1 VEDEFRASGD
11 VLMYAAFSTIQSD
24 GEGPVLY
31 QVRREDGAG
40 LFATLGTV
48 LTQLAVAGWL
58 GLSPVVDLRKGNA
71 YQEST
76 PVRGTT
82 NVWDYYFEPV
92 ADFTVADLDSG
103 RYRVVKSE
111 THHPVLREKA
121 NGAWYRQLWDRH
133 VRLNSS
139 TAATISM
146 SMADS
151 NVSARTIGVHGRG
164 GDLRNFPGHP
174 FPPTTRQLELGI
186 QQLLES
192 GEYDDIFVVSQE
204 SEIVDALRSRFGQ
217 RVSTSSSFKV
227 FDRFSRLATPFSGG
241 TAGSVDHYAGK
252 IRPHHRHL
260 LGLEVLTDV
269 FLLARCGALVSG
281 HSNVAH
287 WSVIL
292 SGEGDKPWLKITNG
306 WNSKNPFLAARLW
319 AWKTRLPARLGGF
332 SDAINLSSEPS

>member
-1 VEDEFRASGD
+1 VEDEFLASGE
-11 VLMYAAFSTIQSD
+11 VVMYAAFSTLQS
-24 GEGPVLY
+24 GAEGPVLY

-48 LTQLAVAGWL
+48 LTQLAVAGWM
-58 GLSPVVDLRKGNA
+58 GLEPVVDLREGSA

-92 ADFTVADLDSG
+92 GDFTVADLDSG

-121 NGAWYRQLWDRH
+121 NGFWYRQLWDQH
-133 VRLNSS
+133 VRPNSS
-139 TAATISM
+139 TASVIAASVGN
-146 SMADS
+146 S
-151 NVSARTIGVHGRG
+151 NVGLRTIGVHGRA
-164 GDLRNFPGHP
+164 GDMRTFPGHP
-174 FPPTTRQLELGI
+174 FPPTIRQLEAGVEH
-186 QQLLES
+186 LLES

-204 SEIVDALRSRFGQ
+204 SEIDEALRRRFGH
-217 RVSTSSSFKV
+217 RVSSSPSFKPSN
-227 FDRFSRLATPFSGG
+227 RATRAATPFSGSTSESFDYG
-241 TAGSVDHYAGK
+241 AVDL
-252 IRPHHRHL
+252 RPQHRYL

-281 HSNVAH
+281 NSNVAH

-292 SGEGDKPWLKITNG
+292 SDEGHKPWLKIANG
-306 WNSKNPFLAARLW
+306 WNSMNPFVAGWLW
-319 AWKTRLPARLGGF
+319 RWKTLLPTNFGGF
-332 SDAINLSSEPS
+332 EDNIKLSGEPR